1 MFYPK
6 RLDIVPYAI
15 ERVWALVF
23 FFFSGAEHQIPV
35 DYQLWNQKAM
45 MVAREYPGTGSEGGG
60 KEDTATVSM
69 MAAFCSGHVLSAEDG
84 LTVCVGACA

>member
-1 MFYPK
+1 
-6 RLDIVPYAI
+6 
-15 ERVWALVF
+15 
-23 FFFSGAEHQIPV
+23 
-35 DYQLWNQKAM
+35 M

-60 KEDTATVSM
+60 KEDTVTVSM